1 MWSYYCFFLFR
12 TVNIQ
17 TISFRSFSAVVIA
30 LVSYSGHAANAW
42 HCLSTNLFSCII
54 FNPIEVFLIAVIIG
68 CRSVGTSLSRAVS
81 LTHCSCVCASARQ
94 KWVTLSWTAWRAVNI
109 IRHLLIW
116 QANLNH
122 LLNERSK
129 LGRQGAYRG
138 LSYFHANGASEWLGS
153 AIVENCGT
161 SIEKVV
167 FIFRVHRNV
176 SGTSPE
182 NYPASSTV
190 SIYLCSPVFHVVAK
204 ALRRFSQFVERL
216 MNA

>member
-1 MWSYYCFFLFR
+1 MCARICVKRLSLEICFGAAVRNFLVFFSLRFLSNGPHVIILLFFIFR

-109 IRHLLIW
+109 IRHLLI
-116 QANLNH
+116 
-122 LLNERSK
+122 
-129 LGRQGAYRG
+129 
-138 LSYFHANGASEWLGS
+138 
-153 AIVENCGT
+153 
-161 SIEKVV
+161 
-167 FIFRVHRNV
+167 
-176 SGTSPE
+176 
-182 NYPASSTV
+182 
-190 SIYLCSPVFHVVAK
+190 
-204 ALRRFSQFVERL
+204 
-216 MNA
+216 